1 MKAKSKFVSQKHKTE
16 AKYLYHWGY
25 QMCVLYRIQS
35 LTTNEIHED
44 IPTKFYKIQQ
54 IFFVFPDNLS
64 PKYKNVSRTAINPY
78 YSNIIIILLAH
89 EGMFR

>member
-25 QMCVLYRIQS
+25 QMCVLYRTKS

-44 IPTKFYKIQQ
+44 IPTKFYKIQR

-64 PKYKNVSRTAINPY
+64 PKYKMSVGQQSTH
-78 YSNIIIILLAH
+78 IIVISSLSS
-89 EGMFR
+89 

>member
-25 QMCVLYRIQS
+25 QMCVLYRTKS
-35 LTTNEIHED
+35 LTTNEIYED
-44 IPTKFYKIQQ
+44 IPTKFYKIQR

-64 PKYKNVSRTAINPY
+64 PKYKMSVGQQSTH
-78 YSNIIIILLAH
+78 IIVISSLSS
-89 EGMFR
+89 